1 MTHEQVRAIN
11 GGSVI
16 INKKK
21 SMDENIQ
28 DAPVEAA
35 AAEEVVAEAA
45 PVAEEVAAPEVAAEA
60 APAEEAAA

>member
-1 MTHEQVRAIN
+1 MTHEECRAIN

-28 DAPVEAA
+28 DAPVEAEA
-35 AAEEVVAEAA
+35 VAEAPAEVA
-45 PVAEEVAAPEVAAEA
+45 PVAEEVAAPEAEVAA
-60 APAEEAAA
+60 APADEAAA

>member
-1 MTHEQVRAIN
+1 MMTHEEVRAIN

-28 DAPVEAA
+28 DTPVEVP
-35 AAEEVVAEAA
+35 AEEVVAEVA
-45 PVAEEVAAPEVAAEA
+45 PVEAEVAAPEAEVEAPAAEEVA
-60 APAEEAAA
+60 